1 MSDAVLAIISSL
13 ITGAVSVFGIIR
25 ANSKNTALISYR
37 IEQLEKKQDKHN
49 QLLERMTKAEDHIE
63 ELQHDVKELKE
74 RRTA

>member
-1 MSDAVLAIISSL
+1 MSEAVLAIISAL
-13 ITGAVSVFGIIR
+13 ITGAVSVFGVIK

-49 QLLERMTKAEDHIE
+49 ELIVRMTKAEGHIE
-63 ELQHDVKELKE
+63 ELQNDVKDLKE